1 MYSVGS
7 ASAPSESRMQ
17 QCDMLIEIRDPA
29 KAETTVVTKICNDL
43 HIGWTHVTLGCEVYA
58 TGDCGIVSQEAHKR
72 L

>member
-1 MYSVGS
+1 
-7 ASAPSESRMQ
+7 
-17 QCDMLIEIRDPA
+17 MLIEIRDPA